1 MNATYERIYGVV
13 NRIPKGRVAT
23 YGQVAGLAGIPG
35 QARRVGYALSALGE
49 GRRVAWH
56 RVVNARGEISPR
68 SELAFAKLQRAMLE
82 AEGVAFG
89 RDGRIAFS
97 RFAWQPRAP
106 AEARTAARARRTRGG
121 RRRGRRSRG
130 RGSEGVPPPR
140 HAPSSSFL
148 AFVPPGRRE
157 ALLPVRR
164 KHAW

>member
-1 MNATYERIYGVV
+1 V

-35 QARRVGYALSALGE
+35 QARRVGYALSALGQ

-68 SELAFAKLQRAMLE
+68 AEPGFAELQRAMLE

-89 RDGRIAFS
+89 SDGRIAFA

-106 AEARTAARARRTRGG
+106 AAPRVRARRGSRAGG
-121 RRRGRRSRG
+121 RARRR
-130 RGSEGVPPPR
+130 
-140 HAPSSSFL
+140 
-148 AFVPPGRRE
+148 
-157 ALLPVRR
+157 
-164 KHAW
+164 